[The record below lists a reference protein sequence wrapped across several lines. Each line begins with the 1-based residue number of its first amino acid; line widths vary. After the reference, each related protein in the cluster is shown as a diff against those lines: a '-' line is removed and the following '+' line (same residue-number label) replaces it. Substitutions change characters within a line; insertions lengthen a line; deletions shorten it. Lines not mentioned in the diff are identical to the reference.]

1 MRANIQR
8 KATKGSR
15 CTRRRCR
22 ELLKRLSGKG
32 KRFQTL
38 VNHTISHRIVTE
50 AKNKNQVVALE
61 DLTGIRERT
70 NQQPRSKKER
80 RRFNNWA
87 FFQLRQFLIYKAI
100 KHRVKIL
107 FVEPS

>member
-1 MRANIQR
+1 M
-8 KATKGSR
+8 
-15 CTRRRCR
+15 
-22 ELLKRLSGKG
+22 
-32 KRFQTL
+32 